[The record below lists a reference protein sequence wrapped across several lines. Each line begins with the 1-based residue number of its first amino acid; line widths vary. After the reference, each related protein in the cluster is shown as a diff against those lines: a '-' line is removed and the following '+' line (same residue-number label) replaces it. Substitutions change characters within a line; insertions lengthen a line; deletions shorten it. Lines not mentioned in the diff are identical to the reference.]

1 MEAPPTG
8 HQLIDSYKTMIV
20 TLISAQ
26 IIDTLQE
33 VVTHT
38 HTHTLF
44 HRTLSFSLSHTHTF
58 TSHSHILN
66 WEGEGSKWEGW
77 IE

>member
-1 MEAPPTG
+1 MKGDAPPTG
-8 HQLIDSYKTMIV
+8 HQLIDSYMSMIV

-33 VVTHT
+33 VVTHS
-38 HTHTLF
+38 H
-44 HRTLSFSLSHTHTF
+44 SHTHPHTRAHTLSLTF

-66 WEGEGSKWEGW
+66 REGEGSKWEGW